1 MSISR
6 AVAALR
12 SGRTLQPATGK
23 SARIA
28 LFAPRCA
35 IALLIGALVVM
46 RLPMLPPAWVAWPL
60 SMVGAGWW
68 LFGRRARW
76 VGALLFGLGWACVI
90 SAHALA
96 LRIPPSL
103 VGETVLVSG
112 RVVGLPQRD
121 DRLQRFDLRADVAEN
136 GIAGNAVAGNP
147 PGVAGRL
154 LHLSWDSK
162 QHAPA
167 PGERWRLPLRLKR
180 PRGTMNP
187 GGFDFERWALQRR
200 IAANGYVR
208 DDGSAMRLSAASG
221 IDALRARLSQRIADA
236 VPTPG
241 SRFVRAL
248 ALGDTRWLDQ
258 HDWEV
263 LRGTGL
269 THLIAISGFHVGIV
283 AAFGALLAWLLY
295 ALVPWLG
302 LRVPR
307 PQAQAVAA
315 LLFAFGYTA
324 LAGFELPTVRTVLM
338 IAAALAAR
346 LWRRPASVAQSLA
359 LALIAIVLID
369 PLAVLAAGFWLS
381 FAGVAWLVWC
391 LPDTNTGGHL
401 RAHLSAQ
408 GVATLGLLPLTVWF
422 FGQASLIAPLSNL
435 FGIPWISLVAVPLSL
450 LGLAVD
456 LVAPGIGV
464 PLLRLAAWS
473 MDAIWPVLEHMA
485 AWPGAL
491 AWLPEPSL
499 PALLL
504 ALAGAFWLLLPRG
517 VPGKPLAVCLLLPL
531 LWPQG
536 ARIGPGQAELAMIDV
551 GQGLSVLVRTQHH
564 ALLYDAG
571 PSYSGGLDLGEA
583 AVVPSLHA
591 LGVPRLDAL
600 VISHGDN
607 DHAGGA
613 DAVLQVYPAPARF
626 GAPGWPRGAGYAPCL
641 RDIAWRWDGV
651 EFRFLHP
658 PLFFPYLKNNSGCVL
673 RIVGPGWSALLPADI
688 EAVVEQRLLRE
699 QPELLRVDVIAMPHH
714 GSRTSSSEEFV
725 RAVAP
730 KYALIGVGYG
740 NRFHLPKTEI
750 VQRWLDIGSDVEDT
764 ASAGMLRLR
773 LDAGGAHL
781 FSRAREQQRRFW
793 LEPAASSASSALLE
807 RSAPSARLDGE
818 TGLDPG
824 PK

>member
-1 MSISR
+1 M
-6 AVAALR
+6 
-12 SGRTLQPATGK
+12 
-23 SARIA
+23 RIA

-35 IALLIGALVVM
+35 IALLIGALAVM
-46 RLPMLPPAWVAWPL
+46 RLPALPSAWIAISL
-60 SMVGAGWW
+60 CAIGAGWW
-68 LFGRRARW
+68 LFARRARW
-76 VGALLFGLGWACVI
+76 GGALLFGFGWACVI

-96 LRIPPSL
+96 LRIPPAL
-103 VGETVLVSG
+103 VGETVVVSG
-112 RVVGLPQRD
+112 RIVGLPQRD
-121 DRLQRFDLRADVAEN
+121 DRLQRFDLRADVASN
-136 GIAGNAVAGNP
+136 TAGSNAAGV
-147 PGVAGRL
+147 GGRL

-162 QHAPA
+162 EHNPA

-208 DDGSAMRLSAASG
+208 DDGSAQRLSEASG

-248 ALGDTRWLDQ
+248 ALGDTRWLSQ

-263 LRGTGL
+263 LRGSGL

-283 AAFGALLAWLLY
+283 AGFGALLAWLLY

-302 LRVPR
+302 LRLPR
-307 PQAQAVAA
+307 PQAQAVAG
-315 LLFAFGYTA
+315 LIFASGYTA
-324 LAGFELPTVRTVLM
+324 LAGFELPTVRTLLM

-359 LALIAIVLID
+359 LALIMIVLVD

-391 LPDTNTGGHL
+391 LPDTKAGEKNTGGHV

-422 FGQASLIAPLSNL
+422 FGQASLVSPLSNL

-450 LGLAVD
+450 LGLAID
-456 LVAPGIGV
+456 QIAPGIGV

-473 MDAIWPVLEHMA
+473 MDAIWPLLEHMA

-517 VPGKPLAVCLLLPL
+517 VPGKPLAVLLLLPL

-536 ARIGPGQAELAMIDV
+536 PRIAPGEAELAMIDV

-564 ALLYDAG
+564 TLLYDAG

-613 DAVLQVYPAPARF
+613 DAVLQVYPVHARF
-626 GAPGWPRGAGYAPCL
+626 GAPGWPRGIGYAPCL
-641 RDIAWRWDGV
+641 RDIAWHWDGV

-658 PLFFPYLKNNSGCVL
+658 PLFFPYLKNDSGCVL
-673 RIVGPGWSALLPADI
+673 RIAGPGWSALLPADI
-688 EAVVEQRLLRE
+688 EAVIEERLLHE
-699 QPELLRVDVIAMPHH
+699 QPELLHVDVVTVPHH
-714 GSRTSSSEEFV
+714 GSHTSSTPAFV
-725 RAVAP
+725 QAVAP
-730 KYALIGVGYG
+730 KYALIGVGYR
-740 NRFHLPKTEI
+740 NRFHHPRPEV
-750 VQRWLDIGSDVEDT
+750 VQRWLDVGSEVEDT

-773 LDAGGAHL
+773 LGTAGAHML
-781 FSRAREQQRRFW
+781 SRERERQRRFW
-793 LEPAASSASSALLE
+793 QEPVESAASTSHEPSTPSAS
-807 RSAPSARLDGE
+807 PSL
-818 TGLDPG
+818 
-824 PK
+824 K